1 MYAASVNNN
10 NLLIWVAMFGN
21 EMKVSC
27 CNVWPISYIDYVLAN
42 PDVSFSFISN
52 EKFFIPHCFL
62 VPMRLIK
69 TCLFLYGMFVCKK
82 WNIHLILLIKH
93 NDMVYS
99 YYSKMVL
106 CVQELYLHFISS
118 FIFIRWKE
126 FGFSVKLI
134 LICSLCNLVQNKK
147 ENLNLLFSYGFHEI
161 NL

>member
-52 EKFFIPHCFL
+52 EKFLIPHCFL
-62 VPMRLIK
+62 VSMRLIK

-106 CVQELYLHFISS
+106 CMPGIVSTFHIIFYLYKVKG
-118 FIFIRWKE
+118 IRIQCE
-126 FGFSVKLI
+126 IDPDLQ
-134 LICSLCNLVQNKK
+134 SL
-147 ENLNLLFSYGFHEI
+147 
-161 NL
+161 